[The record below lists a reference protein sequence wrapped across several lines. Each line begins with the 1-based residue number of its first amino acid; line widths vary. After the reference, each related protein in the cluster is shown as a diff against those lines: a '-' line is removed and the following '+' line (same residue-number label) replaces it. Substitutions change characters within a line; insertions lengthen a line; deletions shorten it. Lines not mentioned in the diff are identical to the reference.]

1 MNANNHIGDRAA
13 LDTVAVLISGTPH
26 TDDNTALTAK
36 DLIGYIVG
44 ELDNIDIYG
53 IRAEQVPLNAI
64 ERLEA
69 GSDVAALS
77 PEVWLDIAT
86 AFTCIEADTLA
97 QLLRCFD
104 NPEAADA
111 FLSAHAQG
119 DTEGDL
125 HHPATTS
132 TGVGA

>member
-1 MNANNHIGDRAA
+1 MNANNHIGDLAA
-13 LDTVAVLISGTPH
+13 LDTVTVLISGTPH
-26 TDDNTALTAK
+26 TDDQRLTAE

-44 ELDNIDIYG
+44 ELDNIDIYS
-53 IRAEQVPLNAI
+53 IRAEQVPLNVI

-97 QLLRCFD
+97 RLLRCFD

-111 FLSAHAQG
+111 FLSAHA
-119 DTEGDL
+119 
-125 HHPATTS
+125 TT
-132 TGVGA
+132 GI